1 MTVRIDD
8 FKTALAGGG
17 ARANLFRVNCNWP
30 NGNIQGQ
37 ANSPFGAG
45 ETEAL
50 SSFMIKT
57 AAMPARTI
65 GEVIVPFRGRQLKV
79 SGDTIFDAWTVQV
92 INDNNFAVRNAFE
105 RWQDAINGAANNVS
119 GRGVDAASFD
129 SYTSNMEIEQLS
141 RNGSVI
147 KRYVIVGAWP
157 TVVDTIDVSYD
168 STDTIEEFAVTFA
181 YQWWEANTT
190 EVSTTARTTSDIN
203 PVPVT
208 Q

>member
-30 NGNIQGQ
+30 NADIQGL
-37 ANSPFGAG
+37 ANTAFGAG

-79 SGDTIFDAWTVQV
+79 SGDTVYDAWTVQIV
-92 INDNNFAVRNAFE
+92 NDNNFAVRNAFE
-105 RWQDAINGAANNVS
+105 RWQDAINGAATNAS
-119 GRGVDAASFD
+119 GRGVNASSFD

-190 EVSTTARTTSDIN
+190 SVSTTGRVSADIDT
-203 PVPVT
+203 VPVT